1 MKVRTRDS
9 GGTRRAILDAAQRLF
24 ARNGFSGTSM
34 REIAKASG
42 VSKPLIHHYFGSKEG
57 LYRAIKQRLME
68 QAREAMPL
76 NEDTPRDI
84 SFMGEFIRSAFLF
97 LRKNDDLL
105 RLSVWSNLEGES
117 SLWPEAEVLVHRM
130 FVQILNL
137 QTGGFIRRE
146 LDPLLLLLM
155 AEAVTLYWCQNRS
168 YYLSLFNEEAGEVD
182 ERYLNQVLDVML
194 HGIKPRSKDEAPS
207 HL

>member
-42 VSKPLIHHYFGSKEG
+42 VSQPLIHHYFGSKEG

-68 QAREAMPL
+68 QARDAMPL

-84 SFMGEFIRSAFLF
+84 SFIGEFIRSAFLF

-155 AEAVTLYWCQNRS
+155 AEALTLYWCQNRS
-168 YYLSLFNEEAGEVD
+168 YYLSLFNEEAEEVD
-182 ERYLNQVLDVML
+182 DRYLNQVLDVML
-194 HGIKPRSKDEAPS
+194 HGIKPRSKDEGPS
-207 HL
+207 RL